1 MVALERPDAAASLD
15 PAQRRRMSSTLT
27 ARSAVV
33 HQRVNATVRMMR
45 LDVSRDV
52 VDSRWRWRSRSIAPS
67 DDDDDGT
74 RTRRH
79 RSRLAMMMMMT
90 TMTRAWRAR
99 VMVDARM

>member
-1 MVALERPDAAASLD
+1 
-15 PAQRRRMSSTLT
+15 MSSTLT

-33 HQRVNATVRMMR
+33 HQRVNATVRIMR

-52 VDSRWRWRSRSIAPS
+52 VDSRLALAFAFNRAECL
-67 DDDDDGT
+67 DDDDDDDET

-79 RSRLAMMMMMT
+79 RSRLAMMMM